1 MVMSFQ
7 VTKLLGAE
15 WSSLT
20 PEQKAAFVTRSEQDK
35 RRYRNELQAYRQSH
49 DYQLLL
55 RKKRIKSKISEI
67 DLKFIDG
74 FLFLHFLM
82 TFDI

>member
-1 MVMSFQ
+1 MFIIITTLPHAYLTSSQ

-20 PEQKAAFVTRSEQDK
+20 AEQKAAFVTRSEQDK

-55 RKKRIKSKISEI
+55 RKKRMKSNIAIISVLYHV
-67 DLKFIDG
+67 DL
-74 FLFLHFLM
+74 
-82 TFDI
+82 